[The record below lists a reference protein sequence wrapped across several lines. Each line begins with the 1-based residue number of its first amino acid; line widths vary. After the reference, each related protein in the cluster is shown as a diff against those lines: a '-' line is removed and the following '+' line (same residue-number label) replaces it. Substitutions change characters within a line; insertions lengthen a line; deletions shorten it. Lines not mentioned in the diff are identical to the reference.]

1 MAKLHDF
8 TCYRIGNKKLHQRT
22 GDCKTEISISTE
34 DSSLLACYA
43 TLTGKY

>member
-1 MAKLHDF
+1 MF
-8 TCYRIGNKKLHQRT
+8 SRIT
-22 GDCKTEISISTE
+22 GLAIKGFITEQVTVKEISISTE